1 MNIGEGAGEILIK
14 LLHVFFR
21 ALLDA
26 AIFTLKKWENRMERQ
41 PKTEKRVNRISKV
54 RTLIK
59 KLQIKK
65 LEDQNKEIK
74 EGIKKIEKNLEKADK
89 NIERYEINN
98 EISKV
103 KNEIE
108 INKNYLEALKKG
120 NGDNDLINV
129 VERKLKDSQSKLE
142 QHEKRF
148 TELGNKIVSLES
160 YNLALDKRSEY
171 SKLLSINGDEINNN
185 LKRMSI
191 LEDQINRLEKK
202 EEKPEKVLQELDKLK
217 DRKDTINRYLN
228 DQGIGKTEKERLL
241 NEIDKIQ
248 DAIVKIEYKLNPDSY
263 IENRYKHLE
272 NNNQEQKSYAK
283 EKERNRNEEEKQ
295 FNKEDKSEE
304 KKQNEKNKN
313 IYDYKEDTMNEI
325 LFPDYNSGE
334 ELYYIDKSNTDNYFI
349 TTSYVGVTAGES
361 NYVAN
366 RISLF
371 KDNEWNKAFDSWE
384 DRKTI
389 GNIEEALKTEID
401 ISNYEKISKEEFEK
415 LNKKTEKTIEKDTG
429 TLYYIDEKNPHN
441 YMVEETFLDIEHYQ
455 AAIYKDSEYV
465 KTVSCGFTNLEKM
478 EQELDKIVD
487 VSKYKQV
494 NGKEFA
500 EIQNQPTKEVYKEKV
515 DDKNVK
521 EFIQTASDV
530 ELMKAANEILN
541 NMEEMVKKNPELKN
555 DPKFMETGK
564 RMYGLLKKQKE
575 FEKEKH
581 KEVNLK
587 QNEILKK
594 GAER

>member
-202 EEKPEKVLQELDKLK
+202 R
-217 DRKDTINRYLN
+217 RK
-228 DQGIGKTEKERLL
+228 
-241 NEIDKIQ
+241 
-248 DAIVKIEYKLNPDSY
+248 A
-263 IENRYKHLE
+263 
-272 NNNQEQKSYAK
+272 
-283 EKERNRNEEEKQ
+283 
-295 FNKEDKSEE
+295 
-304 KKQNEKNKN
+304 
-313 IYDYKEDTMNEI
+313 
-325 LFPDYNSGE
+325 
-334 ELYYIDKSNTDNYFI
+334 
-349 TTSYVGVTAGES
+349 
-361 NYVAN
+361 
-366 RISLF
+366 
-371 KDNEWNKAFDSWE
+371 
-384 DRKTI
+384 
-389 GNIEEALKTEID
+389 
-401 ISNYEKISKEEFEK
+401 
-415 LNKKTEKTIEKDTG
+415 
-429 TLYYIDEKNPHN
+429 
-441 YMVEETFLDIEHYQ
+441 
-455 AAIYKDSEYV
+455 
-465 KTVSCGFTNLEKM
+465 
-478 EQELDKIVD
+478 
-487 VSKYKQV
+487 
-494 NGKEFA
+494 
-500 EIQNQPTKEVYKEKV
+500 
-515 DDKNVK
+515 
-521 EFIQTASDV
+521 
-530 ELMKAANEILN
+530 
-541 NMEEMVKKNPELKN
+541 
-555 DPKFMETGK
+555 
-564 RMYGLLKKQKE
+564 
-575 FEKEKH
+575 
-581 KEVNLK
+581 
-587 QNEILKK
+587 
-594 GAER
+594 

>member
-26 AIFTLKKWENRMERQ
+26 AIFTLKKWENRMARQ

-120 NGDNDLINV
+120 NGDKDLINV

-283 EKERNRNEEEKQ
+283 EKERNRNEEEEQQEQTKVKEKAEKEKKQ

-313 IYDYKEDTMNEI
+313 IYDYKENTMNEI

-389 GNIEEALKTEID
+389 GNIEAVSYTHLT
-401 ISNYEKISKEEFEK
+401 
-415 LNKKTEKTIEKDTG
+415 LPTI
-429 TLYYIDEKNPHN
+429 
-441 YMVEETFLDIEHYQ
+441 
-455 AAIYKDSEYV
+455 A
-465 KTVSCGFTNLEKM
+465 
-478 EQELDKIVD
+478 
-487 VSKYKQV
+487 
-494 NGKEFA
+494 
-500 EIQNQPTKEVYKEKV
+500 
-515 DDKNVK
+515 
-521 EFIQTASDV
+521 
-530 ELMKAANEILN
+530 
-541 NMEEMVKKNPELKN
+541 
-555 DPKFMETGK
+555 
-564 RMYGLLKKQKE
+564 
-575 FEKEKH
+575 
-581 KEVNLK
+581 
-587 QNEILKK
+587 
-594 GAER
+594 